1 MESKWSPGG
10 VSRTVVADS
19 HRFDGEQDSDPHES
33 VGSGP
38 HLNKTPVADLYQIV
52 ADPQTLSVRIL

>member
-1 MESKWSPGG
+1 M
-10 VSRTVVADS
+10 VLDS
-19 HRFDGEQDSDPHES
+19 HLFDGEQDSDPHES

-38 HLNKTPVADLYQIV
+38 HLNKTLIADPHQID